1 MGLLSLWEIVGD
13 SNYAPELDRSP
24 TRLETR
30 GTPMIR
36 MNTRAPKELE
46 GEAHHYK
53 GPLLNYKSKLC
64 MYQRTPYLIGIVVI

>member
-24 TRLETR
+24 EAR
-30 GTPMIR
+30 GTPVTR

-64 MYQRTPYLIGIVVI
+64 MYQRTPYLIGIAVM

>member
-24 TRLETR
+24 ETR
-30 GTPMIR
+30 GTPVTR

-46 GEAHHYK
+46 ERRITTRRH
-53 GPLLNYKSKLC
+53 LLKYSIKLC
-64 MYQRTPYLIGIVVI
+64 MYQRTPYLIGIVVM